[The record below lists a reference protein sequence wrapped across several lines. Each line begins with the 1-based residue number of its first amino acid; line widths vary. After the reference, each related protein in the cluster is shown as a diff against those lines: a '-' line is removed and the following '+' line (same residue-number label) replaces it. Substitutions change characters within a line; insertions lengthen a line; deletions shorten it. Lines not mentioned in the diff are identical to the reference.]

1 MLLFSSFEKNP
12 NSKRYLDLFLI
23 TFSTFFLQSVCRDR
37 GREREM
43 RRSIG
48 STIFHEKSCQERW
61 RLSPRG
67 MQPASHAANCSS
79 ALDASIKKRRVRS
92 CNFER
97 GREKGREG
105 ERGEVEKRRNAVEPL
120 LSILN
125 STENCSGG
133 NSAFEKRAAQ
143 GKEGRYSSRNRF
155 SIFRNFVR
163 EKTFRVGVGNEI
175 RFMYS
180 PSS

>member
-1 MLLFSSFEKNP
+1 
-12 NSKRYLDLFLI
+12 
-23 TFSTFFLQSVCRDR
+23 
-37 GREREM
+37 M

-97 GREKGREG
+97 ERERKE
-105 ERGEVEKRRNAVEPL
+105 
-120 LSILN
+120 
-125 STENCSGG
+125 
-133 NSAFEKRAAQ
+133 
-143 GKEGRYSSRNRF
+143 GKE
-155 SIFRNFVR
+155 R
-163 EKTFRVGVGNEI
+163 EER
-175 RFMYS
+175 
-180 PSS
+180 